1 VSSEAAAAGLAQC
14 REATSRYYSERL
26 AAHGPVPLGVD
37 WSCEPTQQLRFVQLL
52 KLRGAKRKFSL
63 NDLGCGYGALLAYLD
78 RRHASANIDYL
89 GTDISEAMI
98 AEARK
103 LWAGRTA
110 TRFEVGHA
118 SSREADFSVA
128 SGIFNVRMN
137 LPPED
142 WTACI
147 ADTLDGMH
155 ATSRLG
161 FAVNFLTPAP
171 APPTVTV
178 TVTVTAS
185 VTASSGLPAQHAQ
198 PTQTALYRAPPAT
211 WATYCEQRFG
221 WRVEVLCGYGMR
233 EYTLLVR
240 KPSGNA

>member
-1 VSSEAAAAGLAQC
+1 VSGEAVAASVAQC
-14 REATSRYYSERL
+14 REATGRYYSERL

-78 RRHASANIDYL
+78 WRHASAAIDYL
-89 GTDISEAMI
+89 GTDISKAMI
-98 AEARK
+98 AQARK
-103 LWAGRTA
+103 LWAGRSA

-118 SSREADFSVA
+118 SSRDADFSVA
-128 SGIFNVRMN
+128 SGIFNLRLD

-147 ADTLDGMH
+147 ADTLEGMH

-161 FAVNFLTPAP
+161 FAVNFLAPAP
-171 APPTVTV
+171 AVA
-178 TVTVTAS
+178 TAS
-185 VTASSGLPAQHAQ
+185 VTASAGSPAQHAQ
-198 PTQTALYRAPPAT
+198 HTQPAQHAQHELYRAPPDT

-221 WRVEVLCGYGMR
+221 WRVEVISGYGMR